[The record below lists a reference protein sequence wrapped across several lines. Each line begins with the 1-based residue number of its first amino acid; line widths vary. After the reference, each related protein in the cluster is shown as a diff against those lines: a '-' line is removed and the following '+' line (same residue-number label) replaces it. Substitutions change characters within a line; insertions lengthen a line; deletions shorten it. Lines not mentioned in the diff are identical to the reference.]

1 MSALSFIFI
10 AALSACPSPLLAT
23 QQHEAALV
31 GANPIRKVVTMLQSM
46 YKRVEEEGVKEKEL
60 FDKYMCYC
68 KSSGGDLKASIANAG
83 VKLPATAADIKAG
96 EAQLVQLKASLKE
109 AQMDRSEVKAAMA
122 SATSIRG
129 DEASSFAKE
138 KAMYDANIAAI
149 KAAVSALESGMA
161 GAFLQTKGAESV
173 RQLVNNKSDM
183 LEEDRQEVLSFLA
196 GAEGSDSKYA
206 PSSGEVV
213 GILKQMGDEMA
224 ASLKEVKTTETS
236 AVTSFDALMVAKK
249 KQMDALTA
257 SIESK
262 TQRIGELSVE
272 VIQMQND
279 LTDTEE
285 ALVQDKDFL
294 ADLEKNCATKTSEW
308 EVVVKTRVEE
318 LAALSETIKVL
329 NDDDSLELFKKTL
342 PSTAASLVQV
352 AVTAATLGKR
362 ALVAVREAGRREEAG
377 GHGHHVRLDLIALAL
392 HGRKVDYA
400 KVIKMIDDM
409 VGVLKAEQLD
419 DDHKQE
425 YCAMQF
431 DLTDDKKKG
440 LERTLSDEEGAIAT
454 AEDGIAKL
462 AEDISALEAGIK
474 ALDKSLA
481 EASEQRHEESEDFTS
496 LMASDSAA
504 KDLLGFAKNRLN
516 KFYNPKLYVPPP
528 KVELSA
534 ADRIEAGISGT
545 EPPTEAPGGIAGTGI
560 AVFAQVSAHTQRQR
574 ARRDD
579 VAPPPPPET
588 FGPYTK
594 KTEENTGVI
603 AMMDLLMKDLDK
615 EMAEAK
621 VIEKDSQADYEV
633 MVKASVGK
641 RTADAKLLTEKGAT
655 KADMEG
661 ELEAHKEA
669 KAGASSSLAAT
680 LQYISSLHAEC
691 DWLIKYYGTR
701 KAARDEEIDNLKNA
715 KAVLSGADYSLIQTG
730 RSGLF
735 LSPRRS

>member
-1 MSALSFIFI
+1 
-10 AALSACPSPLLAT
+10 
-23 QQHEAALV
+23 
-31 GANPIRKVVTMLQSM
+31 
-46 YKRVEEEGVKEKEL
+46 
-60 FDKYMCYC
+60 
-68 KSSGGDLKASIANAG
+68 
-83 VKLPATAADIKAG
+83 
-96 EAQLVQLKASLKE
+96 
-109 AQMDRSEVKAAMA
+109 
-122 SATSIRG
+122 
-129 DEASSFAKE
+129 
-138 KAMYDANIAAI
+138 
-149 KAAVSALESGMA
+149 
-161 GAFLQTKGAESV
+161 
-173 RQLVNNKSDM
+173 
-183 LEEDRQEVLSFLA
+183 
-196 GAEGSDSKYA
+196 
-206 PSSGEVV
+206 
-213 GILKQMGDEMA
+213 
-224 ASLKEVKTTETS
+224 
-236 AVTSFDALMVAKK
+236 
-249 KQMDALTA
+249 
-257 SIESK
+257 
-262 TQRIGELSVE
+262 
-272 VIQMQND
+272 
-279 LTDTEE
+279 
-285 ALVQDKDFL
+285 
-294 ADLEKNCATKTSEW
+294 
-308 EVVVKTRVEE
+308 
-318 LAALSETIKVL
+318 
-329 NDDDSLELFKKTL
+329 
-342 PSTAASLVQV
+342 LVQV
-352 AVTAATLGKR
+352 AVTAASLGKR

-440 LERTLSDEEGAIAT
+440 LERTLSDEENAIAT

-462 AEDISALEAGIK
+462 AEDIAALEAGIK

-481 EASEQRHEESEDFTS
+481 EASEQRKEESEDFTS

-534 ADRIEAGISGT
+534 AERIEAGISGT

-560 AVFAQVSAHTQRQR
+560 AVFAQVSAHTQRQH
-574 ARRDD
+574 D
-579 VAPPPPPET
+579 APPPPPET

-603 AMMDLLMKDLDK
+603 AMMDLLIKDLDK

-621 VIEKDSQADYEV
+621 VTEKDSQADYEAL
-633 MVKASVGK
+633 VKASVAK

-655 KADMEG
+655 KASMEG

-691 DWLIKYYGTR
+691 DWLIKYYDTR
-701 KAARDEEIDNLKNA
+701 KAARDQEIDNLKNA

-730 RSGLF
+730 NSGLF
-735 LSPRRS
+735 LSRRRS